1 MAELSQKLH
10 VKNGSIIQEVTLYS
24 TPEEATPTNGSY
36 GEITFNGVTGYVALW
51 DKSIPGGDNH
61 TPVTVKKNNVEY
73 WLDCIVAIS
82 NTRIL
87 TLPATEHQTITLN
100 YTDPE
105 DETMQTIT
113 STDTAQEI
121 TVKYGTTWTATV
133 AAAIG
138 YTAGTLSASSGTVTD
153 DVELTI
159 TEATIITFDLTLA
172 ATENQTIT
180 LTYTEPDKEAQ
191 TVTSTNTA
199 QIITVGYGTTWTA
212 TVTAAEGYNVGTL
225 SASSGT
231 VTDNITISVT
241 EAKVLL
247 NLISYAVNHIA
258 DYQNVATLPQTN
270 VEELTNI
277 TPTENAGSAFRNCS
291 SLTSLSDVEQTWDTS
306 NVTSMNNMFYS
317 CSALASL
324 DVSNWNTSNVTDM
337 GYMFAYCDALIPL
350 GVSSWNTSSVDNM
363 NYMFAYCYALTSL
376 DLSSWNTS
384 NVTNMDHMFYNCTT
398 LASLDVS
405 DWNTSSVTNMN
416 STFST
421 CHALTSLD
429 VSSWNISNA
438 TNMYGAFYDCRALTS
453 LDLSNWNISNATNIG
468 AMFTYC
474 YALTSLDLSN
484 WDTSNVTN
492 MNSTFY
498 SCDRLQYLI
507 IGSST
512 FKFQL
517 LTDNGLNNTCKI
529 LVPQALISTYQ
540 AAANWSDHASQFDA
554 IENYTITRSNGQV
567 TVTPN
572 T

>member
-73 WLDCIVAIS
+73 WLDCIAAIS
-82 NTRIL
+82 NTRTL
-87 TLPATEHQTITLN
+87 TLPATKHQTITLN

-121 TVKYGTTWTATV
+121 TVKYGTTWIATV

-138 YTAGTLSASSGTVTD
+138 YTAGTLSASSGTVTE

-159 TEATIITFDLTLA
+159 TEATMITFDLTLA

-191 TVTSTNTA
+191 IITSTNTA
-199 QIITVGYGTTWTA
+199 QTITVGYGTTWTA
-212 TVTAAEGYNVGTL
+212 TVTAAEGYVAGTL

-231 VTDNITISVT
+231 VTDDITISVT
-241 EAKVLL
+241 EAKILF

-277 TPTENAGSAFRNCS
+277 TPMQNAGSAFRSCN

-306 NVTSMNNMFYS
+306 NVTNMNNMFTY
-317 CSALASL
+317 CYALTSL
-324 DVSNWNTSNVTDM
+324 NVSNWNTSSVADM
-337 GYMFAYCDALIPL
+337 SYMFAYCHALTPLDA
-350 GVSSWNTSSVDNM
+350 SSWNTVSVNNM

-384 NVTNMDHMFYNCTT
+384 NVTNMDHMFYNCMT

-405 DWNTSSVTNMN
+405 DWNTSSVTNMDGI
-416 STFST
+416 FST

-429 VSSWNISNA
+429 VSNWNISNV
-438 TNMYGAFYDCRALTS
+438 TNMYAAFYDCQALTS
-453 LDLSNWNISNATNIG
+453 LDVSNWNTSNATNIG

-529 LVPQALISTYQ
+529 LVPQALIPTYQ